1 MIYDGKKI
9 TALREGRGWNMAE
22 LARRSRLSQP
32 TLWELEHQIT
42 KKPKYETLTSIAAAL
57 GVPVQAILNSSKK
70 GGDKEP
76 DLDSQMAAAFAG
88 LSAESKRALIAAAE
102 HLTKQGK

>member
-22 LARRSRLSQP
+22 LARRAKMAQP
-32 TLWELEHQIT
+32 SLWEIEKQVT
-42 KKPKYETLTSIAAAL
+42 KKPKFETLTNIAAAL

-70 GGDKEP
+70 GIGETN
-76 DLDSQMAAAFAG
+76 LDEQMAAAFSG
-88 LSAESKRALIAAAE
+88 LSPESKRALIATAE
-102 HLTKQGK
+102 HLIKQQK